1 MEYHFHETL
10 IREKINKWMELRA
23 QSTVV
28 SQILLNPKHIN
39 LGYSVTIQVSSPKYA
54 HEACLSDSCTCA
66 VYTGEVAEGAV
77 REVCEYHFLHSSST
91 TTDMSADLISRS
103 F

>member
-1 MEYHFHETL
+1 
-10 IREKINKWMELRA
+10 MELRA

-77 REVCEYHFLHSSST
+77 REVCEYGGVAVPPPPPTCLQ
-91 TTDMSADLISRS
+91 I
-103 F
+103 